1 MKRFFFLTL
10 IASLLFVSCS
20 KDQQEGTASP
30 YELLQGRWY
39 LEKTTSPDGVVDVAT
54 SCESKSYYDFKKDG
68 SLTIINYAIGMGECK
83 PTLNAALYELLDN
96 GKELKV
102 STEDGLITGSFE
114 VITLTDNTLELS
126 NSIDYITTF
135 KK

>member
-1 MKRFFFLTL
+1 MKRLFAVT
-10 IASLLFVSCS
+10 IISTLLFASCS
-20 KDQQEGTASP
+20 KDKQDATASP

-39 LEKTTSPDGVVDVAT
+39 LEKTTSAAGEVDVAS
-54 SCESKSYYDFKKDG
+54 SCEKKSYFDFKKDG
-68 SLTIINYAIGMGECK
+68 SLTNVNYAISMGECK
-83 PTLNAALYELLDN
+83 PTLNAAVYELSDD

>member
-1 MKRFFFLTL
+1 MKRFILAT
-10 IASLLFVSCS
+10 IISSLLFVSCS
-20 KDQQEGTASP
+20 KDKQEATASP

-54 SCESKSYYDFKKDG
+54 SCEMKSYFDFKKDG
-68 SLTIINYAIGMGECK
+68 SLTNVNYAISMGVCK
-83 PTLNAALYELLDN
+83 PTLNAATYELLDN

-102 STEDGLITGSFE
+102 TTEDGLITGSYE
-114 VITLTDNTLELS
+114 VKTLTDKILELS
-126 NSIDYITTF
+126 NSANYIITF

>member
-1 MKRFFFLTL
+1 MKRFIFVTF
-10 IASLLFVSCS
+10 ISSLLFVSCS
-20 KDQQEGTASP
+20 KDKQEGTASP

-39 LEKTTSPDGVVDVAT
+39 LEKTTSPDGVVDIAT

-68 SLTIINYAIGMGECK
+68 SLTIITYAIGMGECK

-102 STEDGLITGSFE
+102 STEDGLITGSLE
-114 VITLTDNTLELS
+114 VKTLTDKMLELS
-126 NSIDYITTF
+126 TSSGSITTF

>member
-1 MKRFFFLTL
+1 MKRFILAT
-10 IASLLFVSCS
+10 IISSLLFVSCS
-20 KDQQEGTASP
+20 KDKQEATASP

-54 SCESKSYYDFKKDG
+54 SCEMKSYFDFKKDG
-68 SLTIINYAIGMGECK
+68 SLTNVNYAISMGECK
-83 PTLNAALYELLDN
+83 PTLNAATYELLDN

-102 STEDGLITGSFE
+102 TTEDGLITGSYE
-114 VITLTDNTLELS
+114 VKTLTDKMLELS
-126 NSIDYITTF
+126 NSANYIITF